1 MNMLKSASL
10 IVCLLVVGCSSKD
23 EKPTEASAAAPAVAK
38 VDTAWMDDYEPRLRE
53 AIKDSR
59 FELERRDNLLV
70 ITAPVDSSFNP
81 DRPGML
87 LPVTLGPITRVAKL
101 VEKDSKAAVV
111 ILGHADSTGSDAINR
126 TISRERAGAV
136 AAIFRLSGLKHD
148 RLRIRGMGSDKPRAA
163 NDSKDGRALNRR
175 VEMLL
180 TQQVSLLATVAEY
193 NDRTATPAL
202 RPRPRRLLSPRPPRA
217 KNSSTVTASSDGP
230 FQARLLLR

>member
-193 NDRTATPAL
+193 NDPTATAGAPAAATQVAV
-202 RPRPRRLLSPRPPRA
+202 A
-217 KNSSTVTASSDGP
+217 KTAKSEK
-230 FQARLLLR
+230 

>member
-23 EKPTEASAAAPAVAK
+23 EKSTEAAAAAPAVAK

-193 NDRTATPAL
+193 NDPTATPAA
-202 RPRPRRLLSPRPPRA
+202 PAAATQVAVA
-217 KNSSTVTASSDGP
+217 KTAKSEK
-230 FQARLLLR
+230 

>member
-23 EKPTEASAAAPAVAK
+23 EKPTETAAAAPAVAK
-38 VDTAWMDDYEPRLRE
+38 VDTTWMDDYEPRLRE

-193 NDRTATPAL
+193 NDRTATATAGAPAAATQVAV
-202 RPRPRRLLSPRPPRA
+202 A
-217 KNSSTVTASSDGP
+217 KTAKSEK
-230 FQARLLLR
+230 